1 MENETTTTLTAN
13 NTTDSGKNPKGN
25 RGRKSGTPKTGGR
38 QKGTPNK
45 ITKSVR
51 EKLEKIVTRN
61 MRTIQRDL
69 DNIAEPKDR
78 LLILEKFMAYIVPK
92 QSAVKAEINNLSPD
106 DVQTVTDS
114 LLKSLTD
121 EQNN

>member
-1 MENETTTTLTAN
+1 MENENTTLSTN
-13 NTTDSGKNPKGN
+13 HTTDTGKNSKGS

-69 DNIAEPKDR
+69 DNIADPKDR
-78 LLILEKFMAYIVPK
+78 LMILEKFMAYIVPK

-106 DVQTVTDS
+106 DVQTVTET
-114 LLKSLTD
+114 LLKSLTY

>member
-1 MENETTTTLTAN
+1 METKDNK
-13 NTTDSGKNPKGN
+13 KNLG
-25 RGRKSGTPKTGGR
+25 GRPPGTPRTGGR

-69 DNIAEPKDR
+69 DNIADPKDR
-78 LLILEKFMAYIVPK
+78 LMILEKFMAYIVPK

-106 DVQTVTDS
+106 DVQTVTDT

-121 EQNN
+121 DRNI